1 MKCWQKWEDTQISLL
16 KRTKKKLKKK
26 TIKLKPI
33 QWLTA
38 NQIKY
43 SKLGMRQEN
52 DRQDKVILN
61 RSLKWLENKWG
72 DWRKNWGKDFRT
84 VIKYLESL
92 GRTQQQLVT
101 RYEARPLT
109 LLPHKHSC
117 LATQPLLLRSQ
128 EFVSLRLN
136 STAESFKT
144 VFKKKKVL
152 YILGITCVISCSTG
166 HYFVLNIWPKK
177 GHTAK
182 PENCTIFLLV
192 FCSTFHPHY
201 KANVSRSV
209 HFKVSCTEVYSFST
223 IFLR

>member
-1 MKCWQKWEDTQISLL
+1 MAHSKSDKIQQTRNETREWQAGQSDFEQVSEVTGKQVGRLEKELREGLQNCYQVFGII
-16 KRTKKKLKKK
+16 RTN
-26 TIKLKPI
+26 
-33 QWLTA
+33 TA
-38 NQIKY
+38 TADNA
-43 SKLGMRQEN
+43 L
-52 DRQDKVILN
+52 
-61 RSLKWLENKWG
+61 
-72 DWRKNWGKDFRT
+72 
-84 VIKYLESL
+84 
-92 GRTQQQLVT
+92 
-101 RYEARPLT
+101 EARPLT

-117 LATQPLLLRSQ
+117 LATQPLLLRPQ

-192 FCSTFHPHY
+192 FCSTFHPRY